1 MNINLQS
8 IDMELNDYYN
18 FDEKLLEVTVQ
29 VRRTQKWD
37 WPCPPDT
44 RAWIGEIELKGLYPL
59 YQLLMGDYRGIP
71 LPLEFRHDCG
81 KRYDDVIRTGFISLY
96 LISDRFREV
105 LEKNHF
111 TGWKCFPV
119 RILTKKGEEV
129 HGYQGLS
136 VTGRAGIIHWERSE
150 VIQDEYSSYYRRIHL
165 DREEWDGSDFFLA
178 KDYWGIFVTKRV
190 KEALLEAKLTNV
202 VFNEVSKT
210 KKTKKDVPK

>member
-1 MNINLQS
+1 MG
-8 IDMELNDYYN
+8 
-18 FDEKLLEVTVQ
+18 
-29 VRRTQKWD
+29 

-81 KRYDDVIRTGFISLY
+81 KRYDDVIRTGFCFFY

-150 VIQDEYSSYYRRIHL
+150 VIQDEYSSYYRGIHL

-190 KEALLEAKLTNV
+190 KEALLEAKLTNIR
-202 VFNEVSKT
+202 FKDYSECLR
-210 KKTKKDVPK
+210 DVPK